1 MTEQEFRALFRKAQN
16 QAFDFAKSFVSND
29 LEEKFKF
36 DISLNESAD
45 VPRVEDFDYYPE
57 DDNKRF
63 KNLTEEE
70 IVKLLF
76 RNKKIPVWIDINVKT
91 VRGGYTIMNLLCAG
105 RFSGDE
111 NEYYYK
117 KRETGPFGIKSPIF
131 PIGLKKDSK
140 FKV

>member
-1 MTEQEFRALFRKAQN
+1 LT
-16 QAFDFAKSFVSND
+16 
-29 LEEKFKF
+29 
-36 DISLNESAD
+36 I
-45 VPRVEDFDYYPE
+45 PYYPE

-63 KNLTEEE
+63 KNLSEDE

-91 VRGGYTIMNLLCAG
+91 VRDGYTIMNLLCAG
-105 RFSGDE
+105 RFSDDE

-131 PIGLKKDSK
+131 PIGFKKGSK
-140 FKV
+140 FNV

>member
-1 MTEQEFRALFRKAQN
+1 MTEQEFRVLFRKARN
-16 QAFDFAKSFVSND
+16 QVFDFAKSFVLND
-29 LEEKFKF
+29 LEKKYEF

-45 VPRVEDFDYYPE
+45 IPRVENFDYYPE

-63 KNLTEEE
+63 KNLSEDE

-91 VRGGYTIMNLLCAG
+91 VRDGYTIMNLLCAG
-105 RFSGDE
+105 RFSDDE

-117 KRETGPFGIKSPIF
+117 KRNTGPFGIKSPIF
-131 PIGLKKDSK
+131 PFGYKEGTK